1 MGVNQSVQGTATSRG
16 LIDLCL
22 ATGNLRPGSGPFSL
36 TGQANSMGTRV
47 CSSKG
52 TWPGQRGFTDP
63 EERQFIADEWEIPR
77 SRLPDDPGPG
87 PVGIVDAVADGPPE
101 VCWTVATN
109 PVAGMPDAS
118 EVRSALDDAFL
129 VAQDAFRTETVEL
142 ADVVLPAATWGA
154 SPRGPSP
161 TWSAGYRGSAPPRR
175 PPPKIK
181 RDLDI
186 IVAIGAAIDG
196 ELFPDPRSRRSRC
209 STSCAR

>member
-1 MGVNQSVQGTATSRG
+1 
-16 LIDLCL
+16 
-22 ATGNLRPGSGPFSL
+22 
-36 TGQANSMGTRV
+36 MGTRV

-87 PVGIVDAVADGPPE
+87 PRRDRRRRRGRAARGVLDGGDEPGR
-101 VCWTVATN
+101 
-109 PVAGMPDAS
+109 GMPDAS

-142 ADVVLPAATWGA
+142 ADVVLPAATWGE
-154 SPRGPSP
+154 SEG
-161 TWSAGYRGSAPPRR
+161 TVTNMERR
-175 PPPKIK
+175 ISRVRAATETSPKIK
-181 RDLDI
+181 QDLDI

>member
-1 MGVNQSVQGTATSRG
+1 MGVNQSVQGTATSRA

-142 ADVVLPAATWGA
+142 ADVVLPAATWGE
-154 SPRGPSP
+154 SEG
-161 TWSAGYRGSAPPRR
+161 TVTNMERR
-175 PPPKIK
+175 ISRVRAATETSPKIK
-181 RDLDI
+181 QDLDI

>member
-1 MGVNQSVQGTATSRG
+1 
-16 LIDLCL
+16 
-22 ATGNLRPGSGPFSL
+22 
-36 TGQANSMGTRV
+36 MGTRV

-109 PVAGMPDAS
+109 PVAGMPTRARS
-118 EVRSALDDAFL
+118 EARSTTPSSSR
-129 VAQDAFRTETVEL
+129 RT
-142 ADVVLPAATWGA
+142 PSGPRPSSWRTWCCRRRRGA
-154 SPRGPSP
+154 SPG
-161 TWSAGYRGSAPPRR
+161 TVTNMERR
-175 PPPKIK
+175 ISRVRAATETSPKIK
-181 RDLDI
+181 QDLDI

-209 STSCAR
+209 STSCCAR